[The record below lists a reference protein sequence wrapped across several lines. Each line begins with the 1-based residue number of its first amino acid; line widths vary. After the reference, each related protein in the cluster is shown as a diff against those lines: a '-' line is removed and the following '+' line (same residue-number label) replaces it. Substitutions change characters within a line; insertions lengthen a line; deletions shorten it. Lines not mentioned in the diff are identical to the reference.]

1 MKKERRKTYVLIGV
15 VGLVCIVVLSFLL
28 RGHSEGVKYIQSQEK
43 RDLTNVSAEVS
54 KDRAKERK
62 KAIREGKLDAYA
74 LLDDFVFYG
83 DSRVLHYNSYGF
95 IDAEHIFADNGETF
109 ADVPKYNDR
118 LKEKNPK
125 TVLIAYGV
133 NDIYYQAGK
142 DVEGGYP
149 QLVRNSLEDIHK
161 IVPKATIYVCGMIPI
176 SPYGLQRLNMTE
188 NSGEFN
194 ATLKSIVD
202 EYDYVKYI
210 DDETL
215 SVDGLADIYAAD
227 GYHFQSNFYEEWTQ
241 YIVSCIEQK

>member
-1 MKKERRKTYVLIGV
+1 M
-15 VGLVCIVVLSFLL
+15 
-28 RGHSEGVKYIQSQEK
+28 
-43 RDLTNVSAEVS
+43 
-54 KDRAKERK
+54 
-62 KAIREGKLDAYA
+62 
-74 LLDDFVFYG
+74 
-83 DSRVLHYNSYGF
+83 
-95 IDAEHIFADNGETF
+95 
-109 ADVPKYNDR
+109 
-118 LKEKNPK
+118 NPK

-133 NDIYYQAGK
+133 NDIYYHAGK

-202 EYDYVKYI
+202 DYDYVKYI

-227 GYHFQSNFYEEWTQ
+227 GYHFQSDFYEEWTQ
-241 YIVSCIEQK
+241 YIVSCIEQRKIETFLC